1 MNNKLRTLIEIDK
14 EADNTALVS
23 IHKQRS
29 IDKSICANC
38 EKDVKEI
45 NDEEYKTS
53 LYKRNKSNT
62 VVGDAELLRFAQRL

>member
-38 EKDVKEI
+38 EKKVKEI
-45 NDEEYKTS
+45 DDEEYKIS
-53 LYKRNKSNT
+53 ALCLVCQEEFFKEPE
-62 VVGDAELLRFAQRL
+62 DE

>member
-1 MNNKLRTLIEIDK
+1 MNNKLRTMIEIDK

-45 NDEEYKTS
+45 NDEEYKIS
-53 LYKRNKSNT
+53 ALCLVCQEEFFKE
-62 VVGDAELLRFAQRL
+62 AEDE

>member
-23 IHKQRS
+23 IHEQRS

-38 EKDVKEI
+38 EKKVKEI
-45 NDEEYKTS
+45 DDEEYKIS
-53 LYKRNKSNT
+53 ALCLVCQEEFFKEPE
-62 VVGDAELLRFAQRL
+62 DE

>member
-45 NDEEYKTS
+45 NDEEYRISALCLVCQEEFFKE
-53 LYKRNKSNT
+53 
-62 VVGDAELLRFAQRL
+62 AEDE

>member
-38 EKDVKEI
+38 EKKVKEI
-45 NDEEYKTS
+45 DDEEYKIS
-53 LYKRNKSNT
+53 AC
-62 VVGDAELLRFAQRL
+62 V

>member
-45 NDEEYKTS
+45 NDEEYKIS
-53 LYKRNKSNT
+53 ALCLVCQEEFFKE
-62 VVGDAELLRFAQRL
+62 AEDE